1 MFYLPLF
8 YCKDWSQLHYL
19 VDMNLF
25 NQEAFL
31 HFFFSCQ
38 ISEKV
43 QLFGKK
49 FKVVQ
54 EITGYCLALICLFL
68 DVSTT
73 YANGENLGYDFS

>member
-1 MFYLPLF
+1 M
-8 YCKDWSQLHYL
+8 
-19 VDMNLF
+19 
-25 NQEAFL
+25 
-31 HFFFSCQ
+31 
-38 ISEKV
+38 

-73 YANGENLGYDFS
+73 YANGENLGYDFQNHFSVSKMGRIFPKKISLKNICLGDQLLPKNVFENFDF